1 MTNWNIQQAKQDDP
15 TMQALYGDD
24 QTIVITDRN
33 GKEICW
39 IGVAEVIESC
49 PPLFIIRHALEC
61 VKQGVWKPDA
71 DGIVLAGEIPCWAK
85 SIAEQAARKRKV
97 RA

>member
-1 MTNWNIQQAKQDDP
+1 MIEWEIKREPWAEPEWQEA
-15 TMQALYGDD
+15 YGDAA
-24 QTIVITDRN
+24 TIEVTGGEGGIS
-33 GKEICW
+33 
-39 IGVAEVIESC
+39 VAEVIDTVG
-49 PPLFIIRHALEC
+49 LRFTIAHALEC